1 MFSFSRPLQLG
12 LQATYGEFF
21 EYQENATTAPVEAA
35 GQYNYQTGVASAL
48 PQLRAN
54 LRMSWNK
61 GNHAVIGTARYVDSL
76 PYGDSPQYTFMDA
89 ITNTNR
95 PGGIV
100 ETGIKAWAD
109 FDLFDT
115 YRNLNIFGSESNITV
130 GARNVFDR
138 EAQISPLLAGVL
150 AELQDP
156 MGRVITA
163 RLQLN
168 F

>member
-1 MFSFSRPLQLG
+1 VFSFSRPLQLG

-61 GNHAVIGTARYVDSL
+61 GYHAVIGTARYVDSL

-89 ITNTNR
+89 ITNTTPR
-95 PGGIV
+95 GCSGRITRSDGTRDYGTPTTKLLV
-100 ETGIKAWAD
+100 ED
-109 FDLFDT
+109 
-115 YRNLNIFGSESNITV
+115 N
-130 GARNVFDR
+130 
-138 EAQISPLLAGVL
+138 
-150 AELQDP
+150 
-156 MGRVITA
+156 
-163 RLQLN
+163 
-168 F
+168 